1 MSDHVEQ
8 IKERLGIT
16 EVLGSYITLEK
27 AGKNLKARCPFHN
40 ERTPSFVV
48 SPDRGT
54 YYCFGCGKKG
64 DIFSFV
70 QEFENLDF
78 VGALK
83 MLADKAGVTLTL
95 ERKEEQQYKKEGLK
109 ILEHV
114 TVFYQDNLKTHAAAF
129 AYLEKRG
136 VTQATIEK
144 WRIGAAPDTWRGAHD
159 YLLKSGATTDLM
171 MRAGIVKQG
180 ERSDYYDRFRNRVM
194 FPICD
199 GVGAVVGFT
208 GRLLVKDDKQAKYVN
223 SPDTVFFNKSKL
235 LYGYHHAKASI
246 RKHNFSILVE
256 GQFDAIMAHQMGYT
270 NTVATS
276 GTALTDEQLTLLARL
291 SSRLVIALDADGA
304 GFKASARAWQMA
316 LAKGMDVK
324 IARLPQ
330 GKDPADIAL
339 EDPTLWKDAIKNA
352 KHIIDFLAD
361 QVSVQGLSGRPLAL
375 ALHELVVPY
384 ITQLE
389 SSIEQAHFVE
399 RLAARFAINKDAFWQ
414 EVSNRGGVALHA
426 PVIKKDTPSDETK
439 QAKQSLEQQLIGVVL
454 WQETLDTP
462 HVDPQSLKA
471 SVQKII
477 GADTWDVLCRS
488 IDTEALIFATE
499 AMYSDVHVL
508 DKSLKELLVRLER
521 ATLLEKR
528 AQLKQTLQHAEA
540 VGDTETQDALL
551 VTIADYTKKIE
562 ALEL

>member
-8 IKERLGIT
+8 IKERLGIVD
-16 EVLGSYITLEK
+16 VLGSYITLEK

-70 QEFENLDF
+70 QEFENIDF
-78 VGALK
+78 IGALK

-95 ERKEEQQYKKEGLK
+95 ERKEDHQYKKEGLHA
-109 ILEHV
+109 LALV
-114 TVFYQDNLKTHAAAF
+114 TEFYQKQLPTHADAQ
-129 AYLEKRG
+129 AYLTKRG
-136 VTQATIEK
+136 VTPATIEK
-144 WRIGAAPDTWRGAHD
+144 WKIGVAPDAWKGACE
-159 YLLKSGATTDLM
+159 YLRTLGISTDTM
-171 MRAGIVKQG
+171 VRTGIIKAG
-180 ERSDYYDRFRNRVM
+180 ERGDYYDRFRNRVM
-194 FPICD
+194 FPIAD
-199 GVGAVVGFT
+199 TTGAIVGFT
-208 GRLLVKDDKQAKYVN
+208 GRLLQADAKQAKYVN
-223 SPDTVFFNKSKL
+223 SPDTTFFNKSKL
-235 LYGYHHAKASI
+235 LYGYHHAKTSI
-246 RKHNFSILVE
+246 RKNNFSILVE

-324 IARLPQ
+324 IARLPP

-339 EDPTLWKDAIKNA
+339 ENPIIWKDAIKQA

-361 QVSVQGLSGRPLAL
+361 QVSVQGFSGRALAR
-375 ALHELVVPY
+375 ALHELIVPY
-384 ITQLE
+384 IVQLE

-414 EVSNRGGVALHA
+414 EVSTRTDVAVVDVSA
-426 PVIKKDTPSDETK
+426 KKEPLQEDARQTL
-439 QAKQSLEQQLIGVVL
+439 QSLEQQLVGIVL
-454 WQETLDTP
+454 WQETVEQPVIDVTA
-462 HVDPQSLKA
+462 LKA
-471 SVQKII
+471 SITKHI
-477 GADTWDVLCRS
+477 GTDAWDMLCRS
-488 IDTEALIFATE
+488 LDTDALIFATE
-499 AMYSDVHVL
+499 SMYGDDAVL
-508 DKSLKELLVRLER
+508 RKTIEELLIRLER
-521 ATLLEKR
+521 SVLVEKR
-528 AQLKQTLQHAEA
+528 ATLKVSLQRAESL
-540 VGDTETQDALL
+540 GDTESQDVLL
-551 VTIADYTKKIE
+551 AQIADCTKRIE
-562 ALEL
+562 ALEW